1 MKPMQSL
8 LAAVDDSGAS
18 RHAAERAAMLSA
30 AHGAKL
36 HLLQVLPQTLLDD
49 LRQWLG
55 TDHAAQHQLR
65 ADAISRLQRLA
76 ADLGTLAGRPVEAM
90 VTEGALLQS
99 ICAAA
104 EEATADLLVLG
115 SRGNNVLSRLALG
128 STAERMLRRTTRP
141 MLVVRQKPRLAYQR
155 LLIAVDFSPWSE
167 PTLALARRLTPAA
180 RLTLIHV
187 YQVPFEGK
195 LRLAGVD
202 DRSIA
207 QYREQARRTAQTGLR
222 DLANRIGLHETE
234 YDTVIVEGD
243 AGRLILEHEE
253 EQDAD
258 LIVLGKHGRSAA
270 EELLL
275 GSVTKQVLAHGSG
288 DVLVCPLGS
297 DRVSHGAMRDPQRM
311 KLASVAS
318 WTDSASVLPEPA
330 AGQTPTAAPAQRS
343 IR

>member
-18 RHAAERAAMLSA
+18 RHAAERAAMLTA
-30 AHGAKL
+30 AHGAEL

-49 LRQWLG
+49 LRLWLG
-55 TDHAAQHQLR
+55 ADHAAQEQLR
-65 ADAISRLQRLA
+65 ANAVSRLNRLA
-76 ADLGTLAGRPVEAM
+76 SDLNALAGKPVKAN
-90 VTEGALLQS
+90 VAEGALLQS
-99 ICAAA
+99 IVETA
-104 EEATADLLVLG
+104 EAVAADLMVLG
-115 SRGNNVLSRLALG
+115 SRGSGVLSRLALG

-141 MLVVRQKPRLAYQR
+141 MLVVRQKPRAAYQR
-155 LLIAVDFSPWSE
+155 LLIAVDFSRWSE
-167 PTLALARRLTPAA
+167 PTLALARRLAPAA

-202 DRSIA
+202 ESSIER
-207 QYREQARRTAQTGLR
+207 YREQARRTTQAGIR
-222 DLANRIGLHETE
+222 DLATRIGLRETD

-243 AGRLILEHEE
+243 AGRLILDHEE

-275 GSVTKQVLAHGSG
+275 GSVTKQVLVHGSG
-288 DVLVCPLGS
+288 DVLVCPL
-297 DRVSHGAMRDPQRM
+297 
-311 KLASVAS
+311 AS
-318 WTDSASVLPEPA
+318 
-330 AGQTPTAAPAQRS
+330 G
-343 IR
+343 